1 MLRIIVSALI
11 AFGML
16 GAAERAFAQTGPEA
30 ERTFSI
36 PALPLR
42 EALLR
47 AGVQGG
53 LSIDVSGS
61 DRCGSSRGV
70 NGRMRIHA
78 ALSRLTLGSGCSV
91 VAVGPNAWR
100 VVRQTPRRSLAMQH
114 ALAATEDVPTSVDEI
129 IVTAPR
135 SDDPRLSR
143 APYGISAV
151 DGLELERTGTIDLSG
166 MAGRVS
172 GLTVTNLGP
181 GRDKVFIRGMA
192 DGPVAG
198 QTQALVGLYLDDVR
212 LTYDAPDPA
221 LRLSD
226 VERVEVLR
234 GPQGAL
240 YGAGSMG
247 GVIQVVSRAP
257 DLSGFYGRGMV
268 EVAQTRSGASGR
280 TAELIMNLP
289 IVPERLAVRAV
300 GYDEI
305 VGGYVDDLAQGISDS
320 GEARRQGL
328 RLSGLWRVSDGW
340 TVRAGALAQTIHAD
354 DSHYATEGPA
364 VAYGRRRSLRE
375 PNRNDFDGIW
385 LSVEGDLGWAR
396 LKMNSS
402 LQAHA
407 LDARYDA
414 TPAAGLF
421 GLAGATAYDQA
432 DELSADVHEMRLEG
446 RAGESLSW
454 RAGLFFS
461 EYNHQR
467 VIAVTDAASGFTALK
482 RQRRDHIDEL
492 AAFGDIAWAL
502 NNRLKVTAGA
512 RAFRLGVEHRS
523 ESTEPDA
530 TFIGDKAVVGVAPR
544 LVVEY
549 ALDPVVF
556 YVLAAEGYRG
566 AGFNVVAPGGAG
578 QPNRDV
584 SSDEIVSAEAGAR
597 FTLMDRRLRGR
608 VAAFIAGWS
617 DIQSDRFDV
626 RGLPFTANLGD
637 GRNRGFEFEVEW
649 RADGWTLDGHLVV
662 NNPELTDPDPGFAL
676 DVDSRLPSVADFAVQ
691 AGVARRLD
699 LGPAAIQSEF
709 RVGYVGP
716 TEVFLSP
723 GVKSTS
729 AGVLSSQLSATAD
742 VGRWSLRLVID
753 NVFGLSDDTFSFGN
767 PFYPAGVIDTPQRP
781 LNGRLALSTRF

>member
-1 MLRIIVSALI
+1 MVRVFLSALI
-11 AFGML
+11 ATCML
-16 GAAERAFAQTGPEA
+16 GTANSSRAQTSPEA
-30 ERTFSI
+30 ERDFSI

-42 EALLR
+42 EALIR

-53 LSIDVSGS
+53 VSINVAGS
-61 DRCGSSRGV
+61 ERCGSSRGV
-70 NGRMRIHA
+70 RGQMSVRTALGRLA
-78 ALSRLTLGSGCSV
+78 LGSGCSV
-91 VAVGPNAWR
+91 IAVGPSAWR
-100 VVRQTPRRSLAMQH
+100 VVRQTPRPSPSIRRPE
-114 ALAATEDVPTSVDEI
+114 LAAAQVETPLDEI

-143 APYGISAV
+143 APYGISAL
-151 DGLELERTGTIDLSG
+151 DGLSLDRAGVTDLSG
-166 MAGRVS
+166 VAGRVS

-257 DLSGFYGRGMV
+257 DLSGFYGRAMLEATSTSG
-268 EVAQTRSGASGR
+268 GASGH
-280 TAELIMNLP
+280 TAELMLN
-289 IVPERLAVRAV
+289 VPLTDRLAVRAV
-300 GYDEI
+300 GYDEAI
-305 VGGYVDDLAQGISDS
+305 GGYVDDTALDITDS
-320 GEARRQGL
+320 GAGRRQGL
-328 RLSGLWRVSDGW
+328 RLSGLWRASDAW

-354 DSHYATEGPA
+354 DSQYATEGPA
-364 VAYGRRRSLRE
+364 SPYARRRSLRE
-375 PNRNDFDGIW
+375 PNRNDFDGVW

-396 LKMNSS
+396 LKATSS
-402 LQAHA
+402 IQAHS

-421 GLAGATAYDQA
+421 GLGGTAAYDQA
-432 DELSADVHEMRLEG
+432 DELSADVHEVRLEG
-446 RAGESLSW
+446 SSGVNLTW

-461 EYNHQR
+461 EYSHRR
-467 VIAVTDAASGFTALK
+467 VVTVSDPVSGLVALE

-492 AAFGDIAWAL
+492 AAFGDLAWSV
-502 NNRLKVTAGA
+502 NDRLKVTAGA

-523 ESTEPDA
+523 QSTEPG
-530 TFIGDKAVVGVAPR
+530 GDFTGDQAVVDLAPR

-566 AGFNVVAPGGAG
+566 AGYNAGPPVSAG
-578 QPNRDV
+578 QPYRTV
-584 SSDEIVSAEAGAR
+584 VSDEIVSTEAGAR
-597 FTLMDRRLRGR
+597 FTLMDRRLKGR
-608 VAAFIAGWS
+608 VAVFVAGWS
-617 DIQSDRFDV
+617 DIQSDRFDA

-637 GRNRGFEFEVEW
+637 GRNRGIEAELEW
-649 RADGWTLDGHLVV
+649 HAGQWVLDGHLVL
-662 NNPELTDPDPGFAL
+662 NDPELTDPDPGFAL
-676 DVDSRLPSVADFAVQ
+676 GVDSRLPSVADFAVQ
-691 AGVARRLD
+691 AGASRRFG
-699 LGPAAIQSEF
+699 LGAAAVQSEF
-709 RVGYVGP
+709 RISYVGA
-716 TEVFLSP
+716 TEVSLSP
-723 GVKSTS
+723 GVQSTS
-729 AGVLSSQLSATAD
+729 AGVLSSQFSTVAD
-742 VGRWSLRLVID
+742 IGRWSLRFTVD
-753 NVFGLSDDTFSFGN
+753 NVFDLSDDTFSFGN
-767 PFYPAGVIDTPQRP
+767 PFYPAGAVDTPQRP
-781 LNGRLALSTRF
+781 LTGRLALIARF